1 MLVLEIGINL
11 PILAGGSML
20 PWYNI
25 CTLCIAAGLS
35 WGNWDTGT
43 AVGGAGFVDGVGPG
57 GRGTKTED
65 RSFPL
70 HPMFV
75 PIKLNWMA
83 LWLSVFKAKLLSRV
97 PNREVKYRVLLFSSH
112 SL

>member
-1 MLVLEIGINL
+1 
-11 PILAGGSML
+11 ML

-57 GRGTKTED
+57 GEAQKQKIDIFLCT
-65 RSFPL
+65 L
-70 HPMFV
+70 C
-75 PIKLNWMA
+75 
-83 LWLSVFKAKLLSRV
+83 
-97 PNREVKYRVLLFSSH
+97 LFQSS
-112 SL
+112 